1 MDEVSMED
9 GIENNKII
17 ILKKN
22 NVKNKIPLKQTILTE
37 KHRNIEFP
45 EIR

>member
-9 GIENNKII
+9 GIENNRII

-22 NVKNKIPLKQTILTE
+22 ERNKIPLKQTIRTE
-37 KHRNIEFP
+37 KHTKIESP